1 MKTQSNLKI
10 AIQVVTTLSLI
21 FKKQLKIWML
31 PNKENSAEAPSAAGI
46 HLLPYGHLYFSS
58 TSCNT
63 GAWVPFD

>member
-10 AIQVVTTLSLI
+10 AVQVVTTLSLMI

-46 HLLPYGHLYFSS
+46 HLLPS
-58 TSCNT
+58 TILILPPS
-63 GAWVPFD
+63 PLQ